1 MEITVRGKHF
11 DVPDSVEQRARRK
24 LAKLD
29 HYLPLLHDAVVEVD
43 IGHEPAKDSRQRY
56 FVRVLVSGAG
66 VHLRA
71 EEHAADIGPAVDEA
85 ARAVVDQARRHK
97 ERLYKRSRA
106 KGAKGGIEPEAAP
119 GAEAERWER
128 LTRIKRFDV
137 KPMTLQDAVSEM
149 EMLGHAFFV
158 YHDADE
164 EQIAV
169 VYRRNSGD
177 YGVILP
183 ELS

>member
-29 HYLPLLHDAVVEVD
+29 HYLPLLQDAIVEVD
-43 IGHEPAKDSRQRY
+43 IAHELTKDPKQRY

-71 EEHAADIGPAVDEA
+71 EEHGADVGPAVDEA

-106 KGAKGGIEPEAAP
+106 KGAKDAAQP
-119 GAEAERWER
+119 QAPSDGEAEPGER
-128 LTRIKRFDV
+128 LSRIKRFAV
-137 KPMTLQDAVSEM
+137 KPMTLQDAVNDM

-164 EQIAV
+164 GQIAV
-169 VYRRNSGD
+169 VYRRKGGD

>member
-1 MEITVRGKHF
+1 M
-11 DVPDSVEQRARRK
+11 PDSVEQRARRK

-29 HYLPLLHDAVVEVD
+29 HYLPLLQDAVVEVD
-43 IGHEPAKDSRQRY
+43 IAHERTKEPNQRY
-56 FVRVLVSGAG
+56 FVRVLVSGGG

-71 EEHAADIGPAVDEA
+71 EEHAADVGPAVDNA
-85 ARAVVDQARRHK
+85 ARAIIDQARRHK
-97 ERLYKRSRA
+97 ERLYKRGHAR
-106 KGAKGGIEPEAAP
+106 GAKDAMEPRIEA
-119 GAEAERWER
+119 GANDEPWER
-128 LTRIKRFDV
+128 LARIKRFDV
-137 KPMTLQDAVSEM
+137 KPMTLQDAVSDM

-164 EQIAV
+164 GQIAV
-169 VYRRNSGD
+169 VYRRKGGD

>member
-1 MEITVRGKHF
+1 VEITVRGKHF

-24 LAKLD
+24 LAKLE
-29 HYLPLLHDAVVEVD
+29 HYLPLLQDAVVEVD
-43 IGHEPAKDSRQRY
+43 IAHGRAKDPKQRY
-56 FVRVLVSGAG
+56 VVRVLVSGAG

-71 EEHAADIGPAVDEA
+71 EEHAADVGPAVDEA
-85 ARAVVDQARRHK
+85 ARAVVDQARKHK
-97 ERLYKRSRA
+97 ERLYKRRSA
-106 KGAKGGIEPEAAP
+106 KGAKDAVEPEISP
-119 GAEAERWER
+119 GAKAEPWER
-128 LTRIKRFDV
+128 LTRIKHFDL
-137 KPMTLQDAVSEM
+137 KPITLQDAVSEM
-149 EMLGHAFFV
+149 EMLGHSFFV

-169 VYRRNSGD
+169 VYLRKGGD